1 MSDEILE
8 IVKEIKGDV
17 KEVKAMAAA
26 NYNRLTAVETVLTGA
41 AGVINGGLLGEVKS
55 LSRDYYSF
63 KVKVIIGLTT
73 LGISVGG
80 GLGIWKLAALLG
92 G

>member
-17 KEVKAMAAA
+17 KEVKSMAQA
-26 NYNRLTAVETVLTGA
+26 NYNRLTTVETVLTGPP
-41 AGVINGGLLGEVKS
+41 GIKNGGLMGDFNS